1 MKNFLLIFQN
11 ILKLFVIFLISFIWT
26 KYFIKT
32 LWICLLV
39 SIFITFLIY
48 FSIRYFQR
56 KKYNKNNLKIKE
68 KDDAENMFLSL
79 ATSKN
84 SIDFYFKLA
93 KSKYPSVE
101 KKKEYILINHSEKV
115 QTALVPFLKFTEMS
129 VDNLTNII
137 LMLNDPKIKKV
148 VICTYAATLDA
159 QAFTKNFDKTVVIL
173 DKFDT
178 YALLYKA
185 YGIFPEVSMEYKKD
199 KKLVFRDII
208 SYAFNPSRA
217 KGYIISALFLFLSS
231 FIIAANLYYC
241 IFASIL
247 LVFALLSYSQPF
259 KPASLNEEVI

>member
-93 KSKYPSVE
+93 KISFCI
-101 KKKEYILINHSEKV
+101 KE
-115 QTALVPFLKFTEMS
+115 
-129 VDNLTNII
+129 
-137 LMLNDPKIKKV
+137 
-148 VICTYAATLDA
+148 
-159 QAFTKNFDKTVVIL
+159 
-173 DKFDT
+173 
-178 YALLYKA
+178 
-185 YGIFPEVSMEYKKD
+185 
-199 KKLVFRDII
+199 
-208 SYAFNPSRA
+208 
-217 KGYIISALFLFLSS
+217 
-231 FIIAANLYYC
+231 
-241 IFASIL
+241 
-247 LVFALLSYSQPF
+247 
-259 KPASLNEEVI
+259 